1 MEGLK
6 GSSKDVNARCVL
18 ICHGRCVTMDPDDD
32 KIHSASQLRKLLDEV
47 GLLHV
52 PVFEVPHMS
61 EAELCQALFPDGYY
75 YCRIRD
81 DRGELDDWVE
91 RKDGKWELEE
101 GESIMTV
108 IRWGGE
114 ECK

>member
-1 MEGLK
+1 MTPDNPIK
-6 GSSKDVNARCVL
+6 SS
-18 ICHGRCVTMDPDDD
+18 GE
-32 KIHSASQLRKLLDEV
+32 LRKLLDEV
-47 GLLHV
+47 GMPHV

-61 EAELCQALFPDGYY
+61 ESEVCEALFPDGWY
-75 YCRIRD
+75 YCWIED
-81 DRGELDDWVE
+81 SRGEFDDWVE
-91 RKDGKWELEE
+91 RKGDKWELDE